1 MKKILALLLTIVMI
15 FSVVACKNEEP
26 EETTAP
32 EVTTTAP
39 SDKEETP
46 DDDYK
51 VEIPTASNLL
61 ASIIGVLSATLE
73 LSDDAEF
80 VYVYESRNDANEDF
94 QGLLLFEVAKATLN
108 SDGETIDAELILKI
122 GAVQADMTG
131 AYDEGE
137 VEYAEVNVSVKG
149 DDISV
154 SVNGETM
161 EANLSE
167 VLYGAVLDMMGM
179 SDMAELEA
187 LLQNAFIMQEL
198 EKNLLLM
205 LEELLT
211 SATLPTVTPE
221 YIEHVQELFASIGVD
236 MLVTTTDANGNTTY
250 TWDLTALKALVEE
263 FEDKTFVQYLT
274 NVYGKTVADE
284 FVSFLENLPE
294 KKVKDIVDAA
304 VTLAENADVSIKEVY
319 ALINLYVESVT
330 GGAFDIEAQINDRYN
345 KTLAELLVEINGI
358 PAEDQKEFIDSMK
371 LGFKQVA
378 EMLKNATIDEVLTS
392 IFMATGLEGSFCD
405 TLKSGIDMLND
416 MVTFIYTV
424 DADGMLVELTYGIG
438 EFQYSVKVEGNDT
451 IISLT
456 APNGIE
462 ATATV
467 TMDGF
472 AFAVTQN
479 EELVVAGAYTVTTTT
494 EGDDSITTVVADL
507 QDAENDLFDYTA
519 VIVNGVV
526 TELDVAIRGYNVEET
541 WVEVP
546 MTLEEIEQMFEG
558 AYGFDVEVTET
569 GGGIWVGHYVSVDGS
584 EPFFATIY
592 DGPNTFV
599 AEQECV
605 VTETFVTFVAGSYSQ
620 TTATSGSDTIT
631 TVEIDVRDNENDLFD
646 YTAITVNGALSEL
659 KVVIRGYDVQ
669 HDTVIETFPVETY
682 DIHEDHTHSE
692 VVTTKT
698 FATRLVAS
706 VVVEDNGLTVT
717 IFDNEDETTVL
728 GTIEFA
734 VEDNQL
740 NVVVA
745 EGDGTLLADF
755 ALGVVVSTEGDA
767 QVFTLNVD
775 VDYFEVQNDDW
786 AKTFAILAGSIS
798 LKIA

>member
-1 MKKILALLLTIVMI
+1 M
-15 FSVVACKNEEP
+15 
-26 EETTAP
+26 
-32 EVTTTAP
+32 
-39 SDKEETP
+39 
-46 DDDYK
+46 
-51 VEIPTASNLL
+51 
-61 ASIIGVLSATLE
+61 
-73 LSDDAEF
+73 
-80 VYVYESRNDANEDF
+80 
-94 QGLLLFEVAKATLN
+94 
-108 SDGETIDAELILKI
+108 
-122 GAVQADMTG
+122 
-131 AYDEGE
+131 
-137 VEYAEVNVSVKG
+137 
-149 DDISV
+149 
-154 SVNGETM
+154 
-161 EANLSE
+161 
-167 VLYGAVLDMMGM
+167 
-179 SDMAELEA
+179 
-187 LLQNAFIMQEL
+187 
-198 EKNLLLM
+198 
-205 LEELLT
+205 
-211 SATLPTVTPE
+211 
-221 YIEHVQELFASIGVD
+221 
-236 MLVTTTDANGNTTY
+236 
-250 TWDLTALKALVEE
+250 
-263 FEDKTFVQYLT
+263 
-274 NVYGKTVADE
+274 
-284 FVSFLENLPE
+284 
-294 KKVKDIVDAA
+294 
-304 VTLAENADVSIKEVY
+304 
-319 ALINLYVESVT
+319 
-330 GGAFDIEAQINDRYN
+330 
-345 KTLAELLVEINGI
+345 AELLVEINGI

-526 TELDVAIRGYNVEET
+526 TELDVVIRGYNVESVA
-541 WVEVP
+541 VEVP
-546 MTLEEIEQMFEG
+546 MTQEEIDEMIEYYYSILGYNPDSTIPEGNVAIFDSPFE
-558 AYGFDVEVTET
+558 
-569 GGGIWVGHYVSVDGS
+569 IVGDPIVIEGS
-584 EPFFATIY
+584 ELLLPT
-592 DGPNTFV
+592 TK
-599 AEQECV
+599 
-605 VTETFVTFVAGSYSQ
+605 TEYVESKTFVTIFDGSYTQ
-620 TTATSGSDTIT
+620 TTTTSGNDTIT
-631 TVEIDVRDNENDLFD
+631 TVEVDVRDNENDLFD
-646 YTAITVNGALSEL
+646 YTAVTVNGALSEF

-706 VVVEDNGLTVT
+706 AVVEDNGLTIT
-717 IFDNEDETTVL
+717 IFDTEDESTVL

-775 VDYFEVQNDDW
+775 VDCLEIQDDDF
-786 AKTFAILAGSIS
+786 AKTFAIFAGSIS